1 MPSGGRRPLERA
13 LGEDEFLVS
22 GVSHRRGHAVGNRRG
37 LEYAEMLELFRE
49 MKGDFAIFKAET
61 KAFSTALEADVCA
74 LKADV
79 YALKADVY
87 ALQYRAGLMG
97 RSLETYKRLRWR
109 FICTFIRDKLKG
121 EVSDNS
127 LITDGNAM
135 AYGGD
140 ATVDADLFEGNTR
153 TAFEHRAFELLY
165 GLAPAVVRLLSG

>member
-13 LGEDEFLVS
+13 LGEDELLVS
-22 GVSHRRGHAVGNRRG
+22 EVSHGRGHAVGNRRG
-37 LEYAEMLELFRE
+37 LRYAEMSELFRE
-49 MKGDFAIFKAET
+49 MKSDFAIFKAET
-61 KAFSTALEADVCA
+61 KAFSTALEADIC
-74 LKADV
+74 
-79 YALKADVY
+79 ALKADVY
-87 ALQYRAGLMG
+87 ALQYRTGLMG
-97 RSLETYKRLRWR
+97 RSLETYRRLRWR
-109 FICTFIRDKLKG
+109 FICTFIRDKLQG

-140 ATVDADLFEGNTR
+140 AAVDADLFEGNTR